1 MNSMKKILFV
11 LLSLVCMILPVKAEL
26 IVGSV
31 AMSDRV
37 PEEFF
42 GTWKV
47 VSVCTH
53 STNKEYFGSKSLD
66 LWTLSRMGDV
76 IRLANPMSGAVA
88 DVSVSDVKGQTVKF
102 EKKVYYPD
110 EESIETPILTLQDDK
125 FSGIDKIIIRTF
137 KDGKLIKEDYV
148 EYKVKGTKLSG
159 MNALAIFNK

>member
-1 MNSMKKILFV
+1 MRKILFI
-11 LLSLVCMILPVKAEL
+11 LFSFVCVILPVNAQVIE
-26 IVGSV
+26 GSI

-76 IRLANPMSGAVA
+76 IRLANPVSGAIA
-88 DVSVSDVKGQTVKF
+88 DVAVSDVKGQTVKF
-102 EKKVYYPD
+102 VKKTNYP
-110 EESIETPILTLQDDK
+110 
-125 FSGIDKIIIRTF
+125 GIDKIVIKTF

-159 MNALAIFNK
+159 MSALEIFNK